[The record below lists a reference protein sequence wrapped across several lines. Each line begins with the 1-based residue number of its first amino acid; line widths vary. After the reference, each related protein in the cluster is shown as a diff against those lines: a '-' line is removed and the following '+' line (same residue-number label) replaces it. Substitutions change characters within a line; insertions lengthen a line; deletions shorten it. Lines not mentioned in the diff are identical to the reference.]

1 MVDSTE
7 KAELPATT
15 PITLLSG
22 FLGAGKTTLLKHL
35 LENKAG
41 LKVGLLVNDVAEI
54 NIDAALVS
62 KKTGGAS
69 AAEDTI
75 ELQNGCA
82 CCTAAEEFL
91 QGIEQ
96 LMKLSRERGTPWDH
110 IVIESS
116 GVAEPRE
123 VRARLCGSSVW
134 RWPLITPPPFLGA
147 CRCATAFATRSSR
160 SRRRSRAPPA
170 VAQGRHQS
178 MLPQPPT
185 ARRPPPTARRSPLAA
200 CRRPRTTAVTSDVAA
215 PDQPA
220 RLHPRYQAPRDG
232 HCGGRVDV
240 PGASSCA
247 QAATGTQPWRHAP
260 ARKPLGEPQHWPFAL
275 GLRACN
281 QDWFVY

>member
-1 MVDSTE
+1 MAGIRGATE
-7 KAELPATT
+7 SMGESKQEELSTT

-62 KKTGGAS
+62 KKTGGA
-69 AAEDTI
+69 AAPDDTV

-123 VRARLCGSSVW
+123 VRARLCGSSV
-134 RWPLITPPPFLGA
+134 
-147 CRCATAFATRSSR
+147 
-160 SRRRSRAPPA
+160 
-170 VAQGRHQS
+170 
-178 MLPQPPT
+178 
-185 ARRPPPTARRSPLAA
+185 
-200 CRRPRTTAVTSDVAA
+200 
-215 PDQPA
+215 
-220 RLHPRYQAPRDG
+220 
-232 HCGGRVDV
+232 
-240 PGASSCA
+240 
-247 QAATGTQPWRHAP
+247 
-260 ARKPLGEPQHWPFAL
+260 
-275 GLRACN
+275 
-281 QDWFVY
+281 

>member
-1 MVDSTE
+1 MSRVSAAYPQSTGKKKPRATIAMEVDS
-7 KAELPATT
+7 ATT

-62 KKTGGAS
+62 KKTGGVS
-69 AAEDTI
+69 ATEDTV

-96 LMKLSRERGTPWDH
+96 LMKLSRERGVPWDH

-123 VRARLCGSSVW
+123 VRPRLCRSV
-134 RWPLITPPPFLGA
+134 
-147 CRCATAFATRSSR
+147 
-160 SRRRSRAPPA
+160 
-170 VAQGRHQS
+170 GRGH
-178 MLPQPPT
+178 
-185 ARRPPPTARRSPLAA
+185 
-200 CRRPRTTAVTSDVAA
+200 
-215 PDQPA
+215 PD
-220 RLHPRYQAPRDG
+220 
-232 HCGGRVDV
+232 
-240 PGASSCA
+240 
-247 QAATGTQPWRHAP
+247 
-260 ARKPLGEPQHWPFAL
+260 
-275 GLRACN
+275 
-281 QDWFVY
+281 

>member
-1 MVDSTE
+1 MCSVLLPVSRRIAVDRRNPTRMVDSTE

-69 AAEDTI
+69 AAEDTV

-91 QGIEQ
+91 QGIEH
-96 LMKLSRERGTPWDH
+96 LMKLSRERGIPWDH

-123 VRARLCGSSVW
+123 VR
-134 RWPLITPPPFLGA
+134 GA
-147 CRCATAFATRSSR
+147 AL
-160 SRRRSRAPPA
+160 RRR
-170 VAQGRHQS
+170 VAMS
-178 MLPQPPT
+178 
-185 ARRPPPTARRSPLAA
+185 A
-200 CRRPRTTAVTSDVAA
+200 
-215 PDQPA
+215 
-220 RLHPRYQAPRDG
+220 
-232 HCGGRVDV
+232 
-240 PGASSCA
+240 
-247 QAATGTQPWRHAP
+247 
-260 ARKPLGEPQHWPFAL
+260 
-275 GLRACN
+275 
-281 QDWFVY
+281 